1 MYLVVPA
8 PGHVGN
14 CLRTVWKSY
23 FVPPIIFLTS
33 SWFDENNLRKEKNT
47 CAVFVMAHLRLTPLP
62 SLTWIS
68 SDPKIFTWNMW
79 SKKSHKTLW
88 NLQITWNSETKT
100 ETTGLVSFSWIH
112 TCFFFCCCWK
122 LTLGWSTLSVSIR
135 DIFCRAL
142 TFVKMHCK
150 HKCKHKRFCW
160 KHKICCW
167 KIVNT
172 KHVVGKFQK
181 SLQTD
186 RAHLTFVDPSISSM
200 HTLDWGFHH

>member
-1 MYLVVPA
+1 MHLVVPA

-23 FVPPIIFLTS
+23 FVPPIILTS
-33 SWFDENNLRKEKNT
+33 SWFDENNLRKGKNT

-100 ETTGLVSFSWIH
+100 ETTGLVSFFLNSHLFLFLLLLKIDLRLKH
-112 TCFFFCCCWK
+112 FK
-122 LTLGWSTLSVSIR
+122 RQHPRYLLSS
-135 DIFCRAL
+135 
-142 TFVKMHCK
+142 
-150 HKCKHKRFCW
+150 
-160 KHKICCW
+160 
-167 KIVNT
+167 
-172 KHVVGKFQK
+172 
-181 SLQTD
+181 
-186 RAHLTFVDPSISSM
+186 AHLCENA
-200 HTLDWGFHH
+200 L